1 MFTKFIFFSDRE
13 IHKYAKYLRA
23 LYQRPEIQQKP
34 LGWPY
39 VEDRVFVD
47 LTIADRDHRVS
58 HVTTSPGN
66 VENKG
71 NHKVVILHQ
80 LFECAPNSP
89 ARILFTGAPGIGKSS
104 LAVEFCNKW
113 SKEEMYG
120 NFKLVVFVR
129 LRDFEVQE
137 HLKLKDLIKE
147 DYQECVK
154 PLVDCLGMG
163 VLFILEGYDE
173 LPEAQRKKGLFL
185 DLITGKELP
194 EASIMVTSRPWATET
209 ISQFFKK
216 QVEILGFT
224 ESSRMKYIT
233 SVLKTDNEV
242 SGFKHELIKLSS
254 IRGCLNV
261 PLYLVTLVEI
271 YKEGSK
277 LPETITQ
284 LYNVLINTLLQRY
297 IRSEKSEEIDDIP
310 PVGEFYKYP
319 RDMYVKFLN
328 ICEIAYEA
336 TITGCFPKLPKN
348 FETLN
353 LLYNMDPRICLT
365 SGVSQNYS
373 FLHSSVREFLAAYYI
388 SRKAQHVINQHIK
401 QMQLFA
407 RFSLVIEFLSGFHK
421 NDVLANTRVPPKVNN
436 FYIFRQL
443 CETQDDK
450 LIKDVLK
457 EPQERTIRRTW
468 PVPTPHDFWCLGRCI
483 GFSECIWRQGFTF
496 RHLQG
501 EHLVML
507 CEGIKSVEDC
517 RGRIKTFKMPLNELD
532 IEGLSHIFDLP
543 PEFLSEVEFINLRG
557 NHLNV
562 LPIPT
567 HGFHN
572 FTSLH
577 TFLFHENEI
586 PFDGHHPL
594 IQALKAVGI
603 QRVSFSNLSERE
615 CALLLSIP
623 SLETVELWQICS
635 TSVTAVVTAI
645 EGNTNL
651 KSLEIKQSK
660 IDRRNI
666 EKLPWFIPT
675 SRITSV
681 VFSNCAIDSNTTE
694 IIVQAVTRS
703 KSMKRLDLSDNM
715 ISHKGGLALA
725 DLLEINRSL
734 IELNLVH
741 NPLSSQSK
749 DQLRIMTSP
758 WCFLKLLD
766 SDTHYDYSKF

>member
-1 MFTKFIFFSDRE
+1 MK
-13 IHKYAKYLRA
+13 
-23 LYQRPEIQQKP
+23 
-34 LGWPY
+34 WPFL
-39 VEDRVFVD
+39 ENRVFVD
-47 LTIADRDHRVS
+47 LTIADRDHHVS
-58 HVTTSPGN
+58 QVTTSTGN
-66 VENKG
+66 VK
-71 NHKVVILHQ
+71 LHQ
-80 LFECAPNSP
+80 LLECAPNSP
-89 ARILFTGAPGIGKSS
+89 ARILLIGAPGIGKSS
-104 LAVEFCNKW
+104 LAAELCNKW

-137 HLKLKDLIKE
+137 PLKLKDLIKE
-147 DYQECVK
+147 ECVK
-154 PLVDCLGMG
+154 PLEDCLGMG

-173 LPEAQRKKGLFL
+173 LPEAQRENGLFL

-194 EASIMVTSRPWATET
+194 KASIMVTSRPWAAVS
-209 ISQFFKK
+209 ISEYFKK

-242 SGFKHELIKLSS
+242 SGFKRELIKLSS

-277 LPETITQ
+277 LPETVTQ
-284 LYNVLINTLLQRY
+284 LYNVLINTQLQRY
-297 IRSEKSEEIDDIP
+297 IRSEKSEEIDDIL
-310 PVGEFYKYP
+310 VGEFYKYP
-319 RDMYVKFLN
+319 KDMYVKFLD

-353 LLYNMDPRICLT
+353 LLYNMDPRICLA
-365 SGVSQNYS
+365 SGISQNFS
-373 FLHSSVREFLAAYYI
+373 FLHLSVREFLAAYYI
-388 SRKAQHVINQHIK
+388 SRKARHDINQHIK
-401 QMQLFA
+401 QMRFA

-421 NDVLANTRVPPKVNN
+421 NDVLANTRVGPEVKN

-443 CETQDDK
+443 CETQDDE
-450 LIKDVLK
+450 LIKYVLK
-457 EPQERTIRRTW
+457 EPQERTILRTW

-483 GFSECIWRQGFTF
+483 GFSECMWRLGFTF

-517 RGRIKTFKMPLNELD
+517 RGRIKSFNISLNELD
-532 IEGLSHIFDLP
+532 IEGLSHIFDFP

-562 LPIPT
+562 LPIPK

-577 TFLFHENEI
+577 KFLFHENEI

-594 IQALKAVGI
+594 IQALKNEAVGI
-603 QRVSFSNLSERE
+603 RHVSFSNLSERE

-623 SLETVELWQICS
+623 SLETVEFWQICS

-645 EGNTNL
+645 EGNIGL
-651 KSLEIKQSK
+651 KSLKIYQSK
-660 IDRRNI
+660 IDCRNI
-666 EKLPWFIPT
+666 EKLPSSLPT
-675 SRITSV
+675 SKITKL
-681 VFSNCAIDSNTTE
+681 VFSNCAIDSNTAD
-694 IIVQAVTRS
+694 IIAQTVTMS
-703 KSMKRLDLSDNM
+703 ESIQKLDLSENV
-715 ISHKGGLALA
+715 ISHKGGQALVK
-725 DLLEINRSL
+725 LFQRKRSL
-734 IELNLVH
+734 MELILLYNLLNIGNVCW
-741 NPLSSQSK
+741 
-749 DQLRIMTSP
+749 LRAVKRLHI
-758 WCFLKLLD
+758 F
-766 SDTHYDYSKF
+766 